1 MNETRMFA
9 DEVAAGIMK
18 YFPEDRQVQCR
29 VVETKKNNNVS
40 RVGLTFREEGDNVG
54 PVIYME
60 PYREAA
66 IDGRPM
72 SEIMGE
78 IADVVN
84 RSKDKTGLIGSLD
97 YGDYESIK
105 EYLSVTLVNGRDNR
119 QMLSQMPHRQID
131 DLVLILELK
140 FPMEEGIGSVKVSHE
155 LAKQWEVDTDAL
167 FSQAQE
173 NALKAEPP
181 CLQRLEETML
191 AIALGSDAAQNLL
204 EQEHITPEEVPSQLY
219 VLSNVSKNKGAAV
232 LSYPGVLE
240 KADQLL
246 PQGFYILPSSVH
258 ELLIVPK
265 SPELNPKELGEMV
278 RTINRSEVAKEDQLS
293 DRVYEYDR
301 EAGKIRQV
309 PESVKQKDVREAAR

>member
-1 MNETRMFA
+1 MNEARLFA
-9 DEVAAGIMK
+9 EEVAAGIME
-18 YFPEDRQVQCR
+18 YFPEDQWIQCR

-40 RVGLTFREEGDNVG
+40 RIGLAFHEEGESAG

-66 IDGRPM
+66 ADGRPM
-72 SEIMGE
+72 HEIMKEIMG
-78 IADVVN
+78 IVS
-84 RSKDKTGLIGSLD
+84 RSRDKTELIGSLD

-119 QMLSQMPHRQID
+119 QMLSQMPHRQME
-131 DLVLILELK
+131 DLALILELK

-155 LAKQWEVDTDAL
+155 LAERWGMDADAL
-167 FSQAQE
+167 FVQAE
-173 NALKAEPP
+173 KNAVEKEPP

-191 AIALGSDAAQNLL
+191 SLAFGSDAAENLF
-204 EQEHITPEEVPSQLY
+204 EQELPMPEEVPSQLY

-240 KADQLL
+240 KTDKLI
-246 PQGFYILPSSVH
+246 PQGFYILPSSIH
-258 ELLIVPK
+258 EVLIVPK
-265 SPELNPKELGEMV
+265 SPEMSPKELGEMV
-278 RTINRSEVAKEDQLS
+278 RAINRAEVAKEDRLS

-301 EAGKIRQV
+301 ESGKIQQV
-309 PESVKQKDVREAAR
+309 PESIRQKEVREAAR